1 MQNMTGILGLCLI
14 CIMANSAR
22 CETINVADHGII
34 PGTDVTYSV
43 KKLLESVKGRSGVT
57 LLFPKG
63 TYDFHPE
70 NALEHYRPI
79 ANHDNGL
86 KRFGFPLF
94 NHRDLTI
101 DGDGST
107 FLFHGRMVPITVERS
122 QRITLKNFTIDWTQ
136 SFHAEMKVVQS
147 VPDKKRFVVEIDTK
161 AYPYT
166 IKNGDIRFHRYGQD
180 DPIGTNMVFDPETR
194 SPIYQTNQYRFN
206 GNHTK
211 VKGLGSGRIEFTQG
225 IKQTPPVGSVLVAY
239 GVHPTS
245 RLCPAIHVTNSKD
258 LKIENTTVHE
268 AGGMGL
274 IVERT
279 ENVTLDAMTVTS
291 NDQRLVS
298 TRADATHFIGC
309 KGTIRLENCLFEHM
323 LDDGVNVHGA
333 YVKIEKNLGKRKML
347 CEISHFQ
354 QWGLTF
360 GEPGDK
366 VAIMSRVTLLPLAET
381 TIEAVEP
388 LNEHRFVLTLADVP
402 ETLPDEDLSLENL
415 TWNPDLIMRNNTIR
429 ENRARSVL
437 VTTKG
442 KVMIENNTFASQ
454 MHGILIEG
462 DNNKWYESGAVMDVT
477 ISNNIFDSVGFEVGK
492 CYPLVAAPLLTAKQR
507 IDSKRYHRNVRFTGN
522 TVRSFNGLLVSA
534 RSVQGLVIAD
544 NVVELA
550 DKYPAVR
557 EEPAILLESCDDV
570 TISNNKSTGFDRKL
584 EIEAS
589 ADSLQVKQE
598 NNEGFAVEK

>member
-1 MQNMTGILGLCLI
+1 
-14 CIMANSAR
+14 MATSAGA
-22 CETINVADHGII
+22 ETINVADHGIV
-34 PGTDVTYSV
+34 PGGDVTYAV
-43 KKLLESVKGRSGVT
+43 KKLLESVKGQPEVN
-57 LLFPKG
+57 LFFPKG

-70 NALEHYRPI
+70 NAVELYRPI

-86 KRFGFPLF
+86 KRFGLPLF
-94 NHRDLTI
+94 DHRDLTI

-107 FLFHGRMVPITVERS
+107 FLFHGRMVPVTLERS
-122 QRITLKNFTIDWTQ
+122 QNITLKNFTIDWTQ

-147 VPDKKRFVVEIDTK
+147 EPDKTRFVVEIDAK

-180 DPIGTNMVFDPETR
+180 DPIGSNMVFDPATR
-194 SPIYQTNQYRFN
+194 SPIYNTNQYRLN
-206 GNHTK
+206 GNRTK
-211 VKGLGSGRIEFTQG
+211 VKDLGPGRIEFKQG
-225 IKQTPPVGSVLVAY
+225 FKQAPPVDSVLVAY

-245 RLCPAIHVTNSKD
+245 RFCPAIHVTNSKD
-258 LKIENTTVHE
+258 LKIENVTVHE

-279 ENVTLDAMTVTS
+279 ENVTLDHMVVTS
-291 NDQRLVS
+291 NDERLVS

-309 KGTIRLENCLFEHM
+309 KGTIQLENCLFEHM
-323 LDDGVNVHGA
+323 LDDGINVHGA
-333 YVKIEKNLGKRKML
+333 YVKVEKNLGQRKML

-360 GEPGDK
+360 AQPGDK
-366 VAIMSRVTLLPLAET
+366 VAIISRVTLLPLAQT
-381 TIEAVEP
+381 TVQAVEP

-402 ETLPDEDLSLENL
+402 DTLPDEDLSLENL
-415 TWNPDLIMRNNTIR
+415 TWYPDLTMRNNTIR

-442 KVMIENNTFASQ
+442 NVMIENNTFASQ

-462 DNNKWYESGAVMDVT
+462 DNNKWYESGAVGDVT
-477 ISNNIFDSVGFEVGK
+477 IRNNIFDSVGFAVGNR
-492 CYPLVAAPLLTAKQR
+492 YPLVAAPLLTPKQK
-507 IDSKRYHRNVRFTGN
+507 IVPKRYHHNVRFTGN
-522 TVRSFNGLLVSA
+522 TIRSFNGLLVSA

-550 DKYPAVR
+550 DKYPALR

-570 TISNNKSTGFDRKL
+570 SISDNKSTGFDHSL
-584 EIEAS
+584 EVQAS
-589 ADSLQVKQE
+589 ADSLQLKQQD
-598 NNEGFAVEK
+598 NEGFATTDKANQ